1 MKKVFFIAL
10 MLVTAV
16 AGIHAQLLYKISG
29 KDLKAPSYL
38 VGTYHLA
45 PVSFVDSIP
54 GIREALTN
62 TEQVCG
68 ELDMTDMMKPE
79 SMKKMADAMMMP
91 DGKTLKGLLSADE
104 LVRFN
109 KLLKN
114 LMGADMSNPMVE
126 AQLNKVSPQALNT
139 QLSLL
144 LYLKHSQ
151 GFDPTHLFD
160 GYFQEFAKKNG
171 EPIIGFETI
180 DLQVNVLFKSMSL
193 ERQKQLLMCLVDN
206 TDYYDMT
213 SEQITKAFFAQDL
226 KKMEEVLNMKRNDSC
241 DETKEEHEILFD
253 KRNADWITKM
263 PAIMSAKPTFF
274 AVGAGHLVGDKGLLH
289 LLKEAGYQVDA
300 VK

>member
-1 MKKVFFIAL
+1 
-10 MLVTAV
+10 MLATTV
-16 AGIHAQLLYKISG
+16 ASIHAQLLYKISG
-29 KDLKAPSYL
+29 KDLKAPSYI

-79 SMKKMADAMMMP
+79 NIKKMTDAMLMP
-91 DGKTLKGLLSADE
+91 DGKTITGMLSAE
-104 LVRFN
+104 EQVRFN

-114 LMGADMSNPMVE
+114 LMGADMSNPMVK
-126 AQLNKVSPQALNT
+126 AQLDKVSPQALNT
-139 QLSLL
+139 QLSVLM
-144 LYLKHSQ
+144 YLKHSQ

-160 GYFQEFAKKNG
+160 GYFQDFAKKNN
-171 EPIIGFETI
+171 EPIIGFESI
-180 DLQVNVLFKSMSL
+180 DLQINVLFKSIPL

-206 TDYYDMT
+206 PDYFDMV
-213 SEQITKAFFAQDL
+213 SEQLSKAFFAQDL
-226 KKMEEVLNMKRNDSC
+226 KKMEEVINMKRNDSC

-253 KRNADWITKM
+253 KRNADWIAKM
-263 PAIMSAKPTFF
+263 PAIMAAKPTFF
-274 AVGAGHLVGDKGLLH
+274 AVGAGHLPGDKGVLH
-289 LLKEAGYQVDA
+289 LLEEAGYHVEA